1 MENDASIRIS
11 DYRAMIDSTFET
23 LLTITTILSGVYAA
37 VSFDWFASAMAT
49 PHPGEPMTPEMITQA
64 LTGVFLGLIFILPLT
79 LIVLSWALSKIWT
92 STTWRTIAWSGLLY
106 CLTQDF
112 TGILALLAFP
122 LIAANVFVGPILF
135 AAVLFV
141 IIIPTTL
148 GISLG
153 YRVSVRYDQDATPL
167 KKKKRRYA
175 LNATFTVLA
184 ILIIQAILGLSII
197 TLG

>member
-1 MENDASIRIS
+1 
-11 DYRAMIDSTFET
+11 MIDSTFET

-49 PHPGEPMTPEMITQA
+49 PHPGEAMSPEIITQA
-64 LTGVFLGLIFILPLT
+64 LIGVGLGLIFILPLT
-79 LIVLSWALSKIWT
+79 LIVLAWALSKIWA

-122 LIAANVFVGPILF
+122 LIAANVFAGPILL

-153 YRVSVRYDQDATPL
+153 YRVSVRYDQDAAPL
-167 KKKKRRYA
+167 QKKKRRYA
-175 LNATFTVLA
+175 LNATLTVLA
-184 ILIIQAILGLSII
+184 ILTIQAIIGLSII
-197 TLG
+197 TPD